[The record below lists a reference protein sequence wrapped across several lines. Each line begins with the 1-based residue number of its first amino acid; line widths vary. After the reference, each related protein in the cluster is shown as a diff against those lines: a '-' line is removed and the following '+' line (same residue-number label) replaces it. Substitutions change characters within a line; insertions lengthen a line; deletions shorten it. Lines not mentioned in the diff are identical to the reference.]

1 MSPVDVRVLA
11 ARAEIE
17 RDWAGVL
24 RQLERARSVDPAAGD
39 PEASLVALALDHAY
53 EGFEQI
59 LLRLERALS
68 LPERTGASWH
78 RSLLCD
84 AATPIAGVRPALFPA
99 QAEQDWEQLL
109 GFRHFLR
116 HAYAAELDPER
127 LRRNVDHLSRAVER
141 TDPMLQ
147 ALLAT
152 LAAPSD
158 DDE

>member
-17 RDWAGVL
+17 RDWAGVV
-24 RQLERARSVDPAAGD
+24 RQLARARSVDPAAGD

-68 LPERTGASWH
+68 LPERAGASWH
-78 RSLLCD
+78 RSLLSD
-84 AATPIAGVRPALFPA
+84 AAAPIAGVRPALFPA
-99 QAEQDWEQLL
+99 LAEQDWEQLL

-127 LRRNVDHLSRAVER
+127 LSRNVDHLARAVES

-152 LAAPSD
+152 LATPTD
-158 DDE
+158 DDD